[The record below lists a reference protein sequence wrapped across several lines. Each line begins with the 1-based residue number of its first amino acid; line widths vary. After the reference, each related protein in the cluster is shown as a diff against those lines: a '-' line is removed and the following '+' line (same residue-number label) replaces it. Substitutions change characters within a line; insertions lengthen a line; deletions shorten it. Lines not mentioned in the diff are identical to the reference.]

1 MVCKKESFLTG
12 TQTVSLFLCLVI
24 LLATIQHGN
33 AERKIV
39 CYYTNWSIYRP
50 GTAKF
55 SPQNINPYLCTHLIY
70 AFGGFTK
77 DNALKP
83 FDKYQ
88 DIEKGGYAK
97 FTGLKTYN
105 KNLKTMLAIGGWNE
119 GSSRFSPMVADQ
131 ERRREFVKNSIK
143 FLRKNHFDGLDLDWE
158 YPAFRDGGKPRDK
171 DNYANLVQELREEFD
186 RESSKTGRPRLLLS
200 LAMPAGIEYVDK
212 GYDVPRLN
220 EYLDFIN
227 LLSYDYHSSYEPA
240 VNHHSPLYPLE
251 EDNEY
256 NYDTEL
262 TIDYTIEY
270 LLKKGASP
278 EKIILGIPTYGRSYT
293 LFNQDATELGSPA
306 DGPGIE
312 GDATREKGYLAYY
325 EICES
330 LAATEDWEVIQ
341 PNPKAMGPYAFK
353 GDQWVGYDDEDI
365 VKLKA
370 KYVNEKNL
378 GGIMFWTIDND
389 DFRGKCHDRPYPL
402 IEAAKETLLS
412 DSTNTVQKSKTLDN
426 RKKTRVSG
434 VQSNTVGR
442 KQGTNRRSTTT
453 AASATRKRVTSS
465 PRPKFRTFARPKAS
479 VEEEE
484 EKEVDRRSYD
494 PSSDEEEEE
503 DGGNAVRTADKSNRS
518 REKSKSR
525 PKRPSSGRNRRK
537 QNRHKGGGNN
547 DSGQESL
554 SNKLTTP
561 EPPTTPDPGTDF
573 KCEDEGF
580 FSHPRDCKKYF
591 WCLDAGPGGLGVV
604 AHQFTCP
611 SGLVFNKAADSCD
624 YPRNVVCPKSK
635 TTTVSTTRAPI
646 TAATSRTTYLYSS
659 TRKPTTEK
667 PDSEEEYEEE
677 YEDDDEIEEEDE
689 EEEEEVKEEPK
700 VSSTLKPLLY
710 KTITR
715 NRPTTTTTTTTTE
728 APSTTSKSE
737 KHDPEKVIGS
747 EDEEEDPK
755 VIKELIMLIKKA
767 GGIEELEKQLFIQ
780 NKSPDETSSGNEPV
794 TPATISRTLYERVL
808 NRQAGKSVSRQ
819 RTSTN
824 KNRANGPG
832 GAQFEGLDEVP
843 EVKTLR
849 RTYKPQYVTIER
861 PKSSTKEPPVEDEE
875 LNQEEDLDD
884 DTADVASS
892 EEQSISNPFLTSST
906 QRATPNYINIRRA
919 RPSSTTSRNENDVDE
934 KDEDTKEQS
943 ASVRSRRPNISS
955 KSTESNSSEESKSSE
970 ESSPTTKSRYI
981 NIQRFRSTTPKSPE
995 VVSETI
1001 SASQEPI
1008 TESVSS
1014 EAPKIDAKTEA
1025 ATTTTTSTTT
1035 TTTTTTTMTP
1045 STTTTFASST
1055 VSTTSNDIVREPE
1068 MEEPVSSTTTE
1079 TVKLVEDSATEILL
1093 TTAPASLST
1102 LLTPNAKIGAATVSH
1117 PRPFGFSRRNRPADT
1132 ATTPLP
1138 ASNDQTRPKVSISSR
1153 NHTRSSFLV
1162 GRGRLRPRQEPIA
1175 EHDRER
1181 PSDAAEE
1188 SSQAPGRT
1196 RQRGSS
1202 RYTPSTYK
1210 TKTEETVN
1218 SVVRER
1224 TRVTE
1229 AARTTESAS
1238 ESPRR
1243 RFRRPSARATGEHPK
1258 ANELEDSPIVRI
1270 TQSYPRRSLPS
1281 RSRSATVDED
1291 EAEKE
1296 KITNI
1301 KVFKKPTTV
1310 NRDVYARTKYT
1321 RKRNNAEEQSKETE
1335 DAVSSTAPYSSTVVS
1350 TTVSAQP
1357 TEAESP
1363 PNDPIT
1369 EEPYANSVDELDS
1382 APDSTTT
1389 ESSVET
1395 NTVEPIRTTES
1406 IMENEV
1412 VTVTPDDRPRA
1423 DEEHA
1428 GVFTTTNKNVVVED
1442 FDPDVIR
1449 IVFPTNVTDQTTQGS
1464 RNATVPRRRKV
1475 LLRKRPVA
1483 SSTVASQEEEENR
1496 SLHRRRK
1503 VVRRLRPVQNTTTAT
1518 EVSSTEQDQVV
1529 LRFGYTVPNED
1540 IEEESVTKM
1549 DVSTEA
1555 FDTST
1560 AETSRTIDYTL
1571 VSDFAS
1577 TFETTTVTPID
1588 DEVTTAS
1595 TMIDN
1600 FTTAATE
1607 LEIEEPVTETAAT
1620 ESTASSFS
1628 TEFDETS
1635 EPSSQPDASS
1645 TPSIATQTTRR
1656 LEPYNRTYY
1665 LDSRYVRK
1673 KFVRRRPVENVNN
1686 AISRNFAR
1694 PSSTTERSNTDGA
1707 SKRRKSLFVRRRPV
1721 TSTTARMTQSTEN
1734 VVDETTLGDEKELR
1748 LEEHLDS
1755 NDATLRIHRG
1765 NDEDVFAVDLSA
1777 KREPEEFWSR
1787 YVTPPSTFNA
1797 TEDEAI
1803 STGSEETYRSTLASN
1818 RKPEYRPRYR
1828 VPNSLR
1834 KTVSTE
1840 GGYDLDSSLKE
1851 SEEASDSTPRQQQ
1864 NFRQPRTRYQ
1874 YRDEEVPDATQSPS
1888 FDSSTHVR
1896 SRFYARRPVSST
1908 TELSVTET
1916 LIPAK
1921 KFDYVADAHRR
1932 QQSLRTTPRGPSDED
1947 TTTLRSLGDERQ
1959 EVQNLVD
1966 TDYVTT
1972 PPPKPLVTRLVTS
1985 VEESATTERQK
1996 ILIKTKYSSLTSTT
2010 RIPLQT
2016 TAPSVPDTLEKSK
2029 DTSGETNEDETAN
2042 EIRQSNV
2049 ERSTLPIESEFLHR
2063 ATGWLTT
2070 ESHESSTIEIESVFS
2085 NLIGARDSGQTGRR
2099 ETQFFCFFFPSPIR
2113 RGLETVGNR
2122 SNGKRASEQPRIG
2135 TSIEITGTR
2144 ISLNGGPSLS
2154 VPPSSDFQ
2162 VANSEAIRLPT
2173 LKELIGYRT
2182 NDRAV
2187 SPSPVYLSL
2196 LDKRANLVLEE
2207 DAAPGESVPSLAKV
2221 SGDFENRPASVREP
2235 WTLEEIDQSRK
2246 GSDAVEAPLA
2256 SGGNELDLLDGRA
2269 SAYYVEDNIADNED
2283 DGPTKNKKRI
2293 DRQDSS
2299 TTTPRP
2305 TTMRGPPLAT
2315 LFQSQIP
2322 RGFYVTRSETDPV
2335 DTRKTGNST
2344 TEPSTLPTAV
2354 PTLSMGE
2361 VTDAIVIMVSTSPSN
2376 TEKQSTVSASIN
2388 STINDEK
2395 SSTAAIEGQTMR
2407 VIGDRVGSTTPSIN
2421 REETETETNLAKTEA
2436 SPNSKTTIV
2445 PFSSLTSSIPAETD
2459 LSTFLHSNE
2468 PVTRELLLDNS
2479 PMMTTDSSQSTDVT
2493 RSDISEQNKVSQSS
2507 DSLSD
2512 STSET
2517 LYTPSMT
2524 RIAIDHTLESTTE
2537 TELNTQKDSGASSEE
2552 TSTTNEITDVTT
2564 QSVQDGG
2571 NFTMDSQDS
2580 ITTPSTVAVTETTVI
2595 SRTNRR
2601 RQKIKFDSVSEFGR
2615 RANRN
2620 RDRQSVD
2627 NQGNSSNETRGQQ
2640 QSGRPVPAYRRRQR
2654 RPSTALNDLR
2664 DQKNRKVAK
2673 TVETKANNSAKN
2685 SNDQE
2690 TSNEGETDNGK
2701 KLVPNAIETKVHGE
2715 QLPEVNSS
2723 KSTVMTTR
2731 TPGSP
2736 LSTRLRKPTT
2746 PSSTSSQNKP
2756 SNTLANNR
2764 KNRPTDGSEKL
2775 DATNNTPELPKSE
2788 KDIDQSSR
2796 AQEIAV
2802 TLAEPPTPP
2811 QSATT
2816 GRPSLRNALRRRIS
2830 TTLAPRTDAT
2840 QSRTTTVRFAPVP
2853 RDRQRPKT
2861 KDKPQQNVTTRPRRP
2876 QVIDYDYYE
2885 DEEEPVVGKSTYNG
2899 KLFLTSKGTIRCLDQ
2914 GNFPHPYSC
2923 KKFITCA
2930 KMVNGQVVGA
2940 EYTCPDKLSY
2950 DPVGGICNWSAGL
2963 GCKE

>member
-1 MVCKKESFLTG
+1 
-12 TQTVSLFLCLVI
+12 
-24 LLATIQHGN
+24 
-33 AERKIV
+33 
-39 CYYTNWSIYRP
+39 
-50 GTAKF
+50 
-55 SPQNINPYLCTHLIY
+55 
-70 AFGGFTK
+70 
-77 DNALKP
+77 
-83 FDKYQ
+83 
-88 DIEKGGYAK
+88 
-97 FTGLKTYN
+97 
-105 KNLKTMLAIGGWNE
+105 MLAIGGWNE

-330 LAATEDWEVIQ
+330 LAASEDWEVIQ

-412 DSTNTVQKSKTLDN
+412 DNTNTVQKSKTLDN

-494 PSSDEEEEE
+494 PSSDEEEED
-503 DGGNAVRTADKSNRS
+503 DGGNAVRTVDKSNRS

-525 PKRPSSGRNRRK
+525 SKRPSSGRNRRK

-635 TTTVSTTRAPI
+635 TTVVSTTRAPI
-646 TAATSRTTYLYSS
+646 IAATSRTTYLYSS
-659 TRKPTTEK
+659 TRKPTTQK

-677 YEDDDEIEEEDE
+677 YEDDDEIEEEDD

-755 VIKELIMLIKKA
+755 VIKELIKLIKKA

-780 NKSPDETSSGNEPV
+780 NKSSDETSSGNEPV

-808 NRQAGKSVSRQ
+808 NRQAGKSVGRQ

-875 LNQEEDLDD
+875 LNEEEDLDD

-892 EEQSISNPFLTSST
+892 EEQSVSNPFLTSST

-934 KDEDTKEQS
+934 KDEDTEEQS
-943 ASVRSRRPNISS
+943 APVRSRRPSISS
-955 KSTESNSSEESKSSE
+955 KSTESSSSEESKSSE

-1001 SASQEPI
+1001 STSQEPI

-1025 ATTTTTSTTT
+1025 VTTTSTTTSTTT
-1035 TTTTTTTMTP
+1035 TTTP
-1045 STTTTFASST
+1045 STTTLASST

-1068 MEEPVSSTTTE
+1068 TEEPVSSTTTE

-1102 LLTPNAKIGAATVSH
+1102 LLTPNAKIGAATVSQ

-1138 ASNDQTRPKVSISSR
+1138 ASNDQTR
-1153 NHTRSSFLV
+1153 
-1162 GRGRLRPRQEPIA
+1162 
-1175 EHDRER
+1175 
-1181 PSDAAEE
+1181 
-1188 SSQAPGRT
+1188 
-1196 RQRGSS
+1196 
-1202 RYTPSTYK
+1202 
-1210 TKTEETVN
+1210 
-1218 SVVRER
+1218 
-1224 TRVTE
+1224 
-1229 AARTTESAS
+1229 
-1238 ESPRR
+1238 
-1243 RFRRPSARATGEHPK
+1243 
-1258 ANELEDSPIVRI
+1258 
-1270 TQSYPRRSLPS
+1270 
-1281 RSRSATVDED
+1281 
-1291 EAEKE
+1291 
-1296 KITNI
+1296 
-1301 KVFKKPTTV
+1301 
-1310 NRDVYARTKYT
+1310 
-1321 RKRNNAEEQSKETE
+1321 SK
-1335 DAVSSTAPYSSTVVS
+1335 
-1350 TTVSAQP
+1350 
-1357 TEAESP
+1357 
-1363 PNDPIT
+1363 
-1369 EEPYANSVDELDS
+1369 
-1382 APDSTTT
+1382 
-1389 ESSVET
+1389 
-1395 NTVEPIRTTES
+1395 
-1406 IMENEV
+1406 
-1412 VTVTPDDRPRA
+1412 
-1423 DEEHA
+1423 
-1428 GVFTTTNKNVVVED
+1428 
-1442 FDPDVIR
+1442 
-1449 IVFPTNVTDQTTQGS
+1449 
-1464 RNATVPRRRKV
+1464 
-1475 LLRKRPVA
+1475 
-1483 SSTVASQEEEENR
+1483 
-1496 SLHRRRK
+1496 
-1503 VVRRLRPVQNTTTAT
+1503 
-1518 EVSSTEQDQVV
+1518 
-1529 LRFGYTVPNED
+1529 
-1540 IEEESVTKM
+1540 
-1549 DVSTEA
+1549 
-1555 FDTST
+1555 
-1560 AETSRTIDYTL
+1560 
-1571 VSDFAS
+1571 
-1577 TFETTTVTPID
+1577 
-1588 DEVTTAS
+1588 
-1595 TMIDN
+1595 
-1600 FTTAATE
+1600 
-1607 LEIEEPVTETAAT
+1607 
-1620 ESTASSFS
+1620 
-1628 TEFDETS
+1628 
-1635 EPSSQPDASS
+1635 
-1645 TPSIATQTTRR
+1645 
-1656 LEPYNRTYY
+1656 
-1665 LDSRYVRK
+1665 
-1673 KFVRRRPVENVNN
+1673 
-1686 AISRNFAR
+1686 
-1694 PSSTTERSNTDGA
+1694 
-1707 SKRRKSLFVRRRPV
+1707 
-1721 TSTTARMTQSTEN
+1721 
-1734 VVDETTLGDEKELR
+1734 
-1748 LEEHLDS
+1748 
-1755 NDATLRIHRG
+1755 
-1765 NDEDVFAVDLSA
+1765 
-1777 KREPEEFWSR
+1777 
-1787 YVTPPSTFNA
+1787 
-1797 TEDEAI
+1797 
-1803 STGSEETYRSTLASN
+1803 
-1818 RKPEYRPRYR
+1818 
-1828 VPNSLR
+1828 
-1834 KTVSTE
+1834 
-1840 GGYDLDSSLKE
+1840 
-1851 SEEASDSTPRQQQ
+1851 
-1864 NFRQPRTRYQ
+1864 
-1874 YRDEEVPDATQSPS
+1874 
-1888 FDSSTHVR
+1888 
-1896 SRFYARRPVSST
+1896 
-1908 TELSVTET
+1908 
-1916 LIPAK
+1916 
-1921 KFDYVADAHRR
+1921 
-1932 QQSLRTTPRGPSDED
+1932 
-1947 TTTLRSLGDERQ
+1947 
-1959 EVQNLVD
+1959 
-1966 TDYVTT
+1966 
-1972 PPPKPLVTRLVTS
+1972 
-1985 VEESATTERQK
+1985 
-1996 ILIKTKYSSLTSTT
+1996 
-2010 RIPLQT
+2010 
-2016 TAPSVPDTLEKSK
+2016 
-2029 DTSGETNEDETAN
+2029 
-2042 EIRQSNV
+2042 
-2049 ERSTLPIESEFLHR
+2049 
-2063 ATGWLTT
+2063 
-2070 ESHESSTIEIESVFS
+2070 
-2085 NLIGARDSGQTGRR
+2085 
-2099 ETQFFCFFFPSPIR
+2099 
-2113 RGLETVGNR
+2113 
-2122 SNGKRASEQPRIG
+2122 
-2135 TSIEITGTR
+2135 
-2144 ISLNGGPSLS
+2144 
-2154 VPPSSDFQ
+2154 
-2162 VANSEAIRLPT
+2162 
-2173 LKELIGYRT
+2173 
-2182 NDRAV
+2182 
-2187 SPSPVYLSL
+2187 
-2196 LDKRANLVLEE
+2196 
-2207 DAAPGESVPSLAKV
+2207 
-2221 SGDFENRPASVREP
+2221 
-2235 WTLEEIDQSRK
+2235 
-2246 GSDAVEAPLA
+2246 
-2256 SGGNELDLLDGRA
+2256 
-2269 SAYYVEDNIADNED
+2269 
-2283 DGPTKNKKRI
+2283 
-2293 DRQDSS
+2293 
-2299 TTTPRP
+2299 
-2305 TTMRGPPLAT
+2305 
-2315 LFQSQIP
+2315 
-2322 RGFYVTRSETDPV
+2322 
-2335 DTRKTGNST
+2335 
-2344 TEPSTLPTAV
+2344 
-2354 PTLSMGE
+2354 
-2361 VTDAIVIMVSTSPSN
+2361 
-2376 TEKQSTVSASIN
+2376 
-2388 STINDEK
+2388 
-2395 SSTAAIEGQTMR
+2395 
-2407 VIGDRVGSTTPSIN
+2407 
-2421 REETETETNLAKTEA
+2421 
-2436 SPNSKTTIV
+2436 
-2445 PFSSLTSSIPAETD
+2445 
-2459 LSTFLHSNE
+2459 
-2468 PVTRELLLDNS
+2468 
-2479 PMMTTDSSQSTDVT
+2479 
-2493 RSDISEQNKVSQSS
+2493 
-2507 DSLSD
+2507 
-2512 STSET
+2512 
-2517 LYTPSMT
+2517 
-2524 RIAIDHTLESTTE
+2524 
-2537 TELNTQKDSGASSEE
+2537 
-2552 TSTTNEITDVTT
+2552 
-2564 QSVQDGG
+2564 
-2571 NFTMDSQDS
+2571 
-2580 ITTPSTVAVTETTVI
+2580 
-2595 SRTNRR
+2595 
-2601 RQKIKFDSVSEFGR
+2601 
-2615 RANRN
+2615 
-2620 RDRQSVD
+2620 
-2627 NQGNSSNETRGQQ
+2627 
-2640 QSGRPVPAYRRRQR
+2640 
-2654 RPSTALNDLR
+2654 
-2664 DQKNRKVAK
+2664 
-2673 TVETKANNSAKN
+2673 
-2685 SNDQE
+2685 
-2690 TSNEGETDNGK
+2690 
-2701 KLVPNAIETKVHGE
+2701 
-2715 QLPEVNSS
+2715 VNSS

-2746 PSSTSSQNKP
+2746 PSATSSQNKP

-2764 KNRPTDGSEKL
+2764 KNRPTDGNEKL
-2775 DATNNTPELPKSE
+2775 DAANNTPELPKSE

-2840 QSRTTTVRFAPVP
+2840 QSRMTTVRFAPVP
-2853 RDRQRPKT
+2853 RDRQKPKT